1 MIMTKPVCII
11 TGVGPGTGS
20 ALARRFSRGDYHVAL
35 LARSEK
41 RIPKLQAEL
50 PDASAYICDVTQ
62 EGQINETVA
71 KITRDHGA
79 PAIAIHNAVG
89 GTFGNFLEVDP
100 AALETNFKVNT
111 MGLLYLARA
120 VAPAMIKAQKGAIIA
135 TGNTSAFRGVD
146 GYAAFAPTKA
156 AERILSESM
165 ARHLGPKGVHVAFL
179 MIDAVIN
186 VPWAR
191 KMFHDKPEEF
201 FADPVTIADEIWH
214 IAHQPRSAWSFNYE
228 LRPYAEKW

>member
-1 MIMTKPVCII
+1 MIMTKPVCVI
-11 TGVGPGTGS
+11 TGVGPGVGS

-35 LARSEK
+35 IARSEK
-41 RIPKLQAEL
+41 RLSKLQAEL
-50 PDASAYICDVTQ
+50 PSSSIYICDVTQ
-62 EGQINETVA
+62 ESQINETVA
-71 KITRDHGA
+71 MITRDFGA
-79 PAIAIHNAVG
+79 PTIAIHNAVG
-89 GTFGNFLEVDP
+89 GAFGNFLEVDP
-100 AALETNFKVNT
+100 AVLETNFKVNT

-120 VAPAMIKAQKGAIIA
+120 VAPAMIKDQKGAIIS
-135 TGNTSAFRGVD
+135 TGNTSAYRGID
-146 GYAAFAPTKA
+146 SFAAFAPSKA
-156 AERILSESM
+156 AQRILAESI
-165 ARHLGPKGVHVAFL
+165 ARHLGPKGVHAAFL

-191 KMFHDKPEEF
+191 KMFPDKPEEW

>member
-20 ALARRFSRGDYHVAL
+20 ALARRFSLGGYHVAL

-50 PDASAYICDVTQ
+50 PDASAHICDVTQ
-62 EGQINETVA
+62 EGQVNETVA
-71 KITRDHGA
+71 KIARDFGS
-79 PAIAIHNAVG
+79 PTIAIHNAVG
-89 GTFGNFLEVDP
+89 GAFGNFLEVDP

-120 VAPAMIKAQKGAIIA
+120 VAPSMIDAKKGAIIA
-135 TGNTSAFRGVD
+135 TGNTSAYRGVES
-146 GYAAFAPTKA
+146 YAAFAPTKA
-156 AERILSESM
+156 AERILLESI
-165 ARHLGPKGVHVAFL
+165 ARHLGPKGVHVSFL

-191 KMFHDKPEEF
+191 KMFHDKPEDF

>member
-20 ALARRFSRGDYHVAL
+20 ALARRFSLGGYHVAL

-50 PDASAYICDVTQ
+50 PDASAHICDVTQ
-62 EGQINETVA
+62 EGQVNETVA
-71 KITRDHGA
+71 KIARDFGPPTVA
-79 PAIAIHNAVG
+79 VHNAVG
-89 GTFGNFLEVDP
+89 GAFGNFLEVDP
-100 AALETNFKVNT
+100 AILETNFKVNT

-120 VAPAMIKAQKGAIIA
+120 VAPSMIDAKKGAIIG
-135 TGNTSAFRGVD
+135 TGNTSAYRGVESF
-146 GYAAFAPTKA
+146 AAFAPTKA
-156 AERILSESM
+156 AERILLESI
-165 ARHLGPKGVHVAFL
+165 ARHLGPKGVHVSFL

-191 KMFHDKPEEF
+191 KMYHDKPEDF
-201 FADPVTIADEIWH
+201 FADPAAIADEIWH
-214 IAHQPRSAWSFNYE
+214 ITHQPRSAWSFNYE